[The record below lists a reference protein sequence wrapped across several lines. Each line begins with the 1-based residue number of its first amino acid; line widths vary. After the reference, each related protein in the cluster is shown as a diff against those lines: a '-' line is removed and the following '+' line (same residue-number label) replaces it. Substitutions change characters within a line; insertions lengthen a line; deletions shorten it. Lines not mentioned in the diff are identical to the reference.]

1 MADANYYE
9 LLGLSP
15 KATQDEIR
23 ASYRKLAYQVHP
35 DKKGTNALFDLVKRA
50 YDTLSDPTRR
60 AAYDRAGYVDQ
71 RIPQQDAPA
80 PGWRR
85 TDNPPGADNRND
97 AKSGPGVHEE
107 PPFSGP
113 SNEPPPGPPPA
124 PPPTSPTSGSEPAA
138 SSSGSEATSNAL
150 RRHAAANPSVA
161 LLIAGA
167 AVLVVGAR
175 VGGVTANFLFLGFIA
190 AVVGFVGVLG
200 RNKAAKRAAIERAG
214 MVKIDQMT
222 GSEFEQRLQSAFQH
236 VGYTVY
242 HVGGRGDYGA
252 DLVLDLPGTRTVV
265 QAKRWTNTVGPGA
278 VQEVVASRAHY
289 GAQYAIVVTTSTFTK
304 AALEL
309 ARSNAVEMWDRGR
322 LTEFLAA
329 QELGPPR
336 TGAALLGEELR
347 AGAPTALRGGL
358 TVLATLMAASAS
370 SSKSRRR
377 RRR

>member
-9 LLGLSP
+9 LLDVTP
-15 KATQDEIR
+15 EATQEEIR
-23 ASYRKLAYQVHP
+23 SAYFELAKRVHP
-35 DKKGTNALFDLVKRA
+35 DRGGNKALFRSVNDA
-50 YDTLSDPTRR
+50 YETLSDPTRR
-60 AAYDRAGYVDQ
+60 AAYDRNGFVDQ
-71 RIPQQDAPA
+71 RVPQPDAPA

-85 TDNPPGADNRND
+85 TDNQPGTDDRNGAESD
-97 AKSGPGVHEE
+97 PGVHDE
-107 PPFSGP
+107 PPFGGP
-113 SNEPPPGPPPA
+113 SNEPPPGPPPT
-124 PPPTSPTSGSEPAA
+124 PPPTSPTSDPKPTT

-150 RRHAAANPSVA
+150 RQHAAANPSVA
-161 LLIAGA
+161 LLIAGV

-175 VGGVTANFLFLGFIA
+175 IGGATANFFFLGFVA

-200 RNKAAKRAAIERAG
+200 RNKAARRAAIERAG
-214 MVKIDQMT
+214 MVRIDGMT
-222 GSEFEQRLQSAFQH
+222 GTEFEQRLQAAFQH

-265 QAKRWTNTVGPGA
+265 QAKRWNNTVGPGA
-278 VQEVVASRAHY
+278 VQEVVASRAY
-289 GAQYAIVVTTSTFTK
+289 YSAQYAIVVTTSTFTK

-309 ARSNAVEMWDRGR
+309 AASNAVEMWNRDR
-322 LTEFLAA
+322 LTQFLAA

-347 AGAPTALRGGL
+347 AGAPTALWGSI
-358 TVLATLMAASAS
+358 TVLATLLAASA
-370 SSKSRRR
+370 SKSRRR